1 MFEPIVIDLSEVA
14 TEFVLSDEEIASLSR
29 LVLASIADDYVRR
42 WEKLID
48 NSLHS
53 TRAEYKKGIFTEQ
66 PDDYNIIIGLTPR
79 QSQLALMLED
89 GATSFDIKEGFA
101 KSDKKKIG
109 KSGGWYLTV
118 PFRWATS
125 DALGEAFGFSN
136 KMPKPIEKIVKTS
149 KEPLKLGD
157 LPAGFKEL
165 GQNKTS
171 GYTHKFT
178 IYEGLARQE
187 IGSGSTEKRG
197 GYMSFRRASE
207 NSDVG
212 AWIHPGFQALG
223 LMEKAA
229 AEVDIVTLVDH
240 TVDEFLSDRW

>member
-1 MFEPIVIDLSEVA
+1 MFEPVVIDLSEVA

-29 LVLASIADDYVRR
+29 LLLATIADDYVRK

-53 TRAEYKKGIFTEQ
+53 TRAEYKRGIFTEQ

-89 GATSFDIKEGFA
+89 GATSFDIKEGFS
-101 KSDKKKIG
+101 KSDKKHEK
-109 KSGGWYLTV
+109 KDGGWYLTV

-125 DALGEAFGFSN
+125 DALGESFGFSN
-136 KMPKPIEKIVKTS
+136 KMPKPIEKIVKTT

-157 LPAGFKEL
+157 LPSGFKEL
-165 GQNKTS
+165 GQNKAS
-171 GYTHKFT
+171 GYKHKFT
-178 IYEGLARQE
+178 IFEGLNRQE
-187 IGSGSTEKRG
+187 IGSGDNEKRG
-197 GYMSFRRASE
+197 GYMSFRRV
-207 NSDVG
+207 SDKSDEG
-212 AWIHPGFQALG
+212 SWIHPGFEALG

-229 AEVDIVTLVDH
+229 AEIDIGTLVDF
-240 TVDEFLSDRW
+240 TVDEFLSER